1 MGMSTII
8 THVILFIAVIS
19 IATGLLMGI
28 KNFAD
33 QSESAFNTKKDDFNR
48 QIGTDI
54 SIEVVHYNNETNQT
68 SVFVRNTG
76 QTIMKPAQI
85 DVYIDGLRIPRNDTN
100 RTIMVLSDTDTVDV
114 GNWNPKE
121 ELKIVVKLWL
131 NENKMHSVIVT
142 TPYETTDTET
152 FSVD

>member
-19 IATGLLMGI
+19 IASGLLIGI

-33 QSESAFNTKKDDFNR
+33 QSESAFNTKKDEFNQ

-54 SIEVVHYNNETNQT
+54 TIEVIHYNNQTDQT
-68 SVFVRNTG
+68 SIFVKNTG
-76 QTIMKPAQI
+76 LTIMKPSQI

-100 RTIMVLSDTDTVDV
+100 RSIAVLSDTDTVDI
-114 GNWNPKE
+114 GFWNPKE
-121 ELKIVVKLWL
+121 ELKIVVNLAL
-131 NENKMHSVIVT
+131 NENKSHDVIVT
-142 TPYETTDTET
+142 TPYETSDTET